1 MCSRFENKASAKT
14 VKRRF
19 RLKSLPDGADA
30 ILSAPDRRPT
40 DPILAIG
47 SGPEAIILRFGLSTS
62 WDAQPLLNARI
73 ETLTEK
79 PTFRPLLETRCLIPA
94 TGYFEWRRQ
103 GKMRIKNRI
112 EPQNHAPFA
121 FAGLVDKSQNAA
133 VILTCAPADPIAHVH
148 GRMPVI
154 LKEGDEE
161 AWLDPARAFASL
173 TGMLRPFAD
182 VTAVEETPPPP
193 RQPDLFI

>member
-1 MCSRFENKASAKT
+1 MCSRFENKAPAKT

-19 RLKSLPDGADA
+19 RLKSLPDGADE

-40 DPILAIG
+40 DPILAIHA
-47 SGPEAIILRFGLSTS
+47 GPEAMIVRFGLSTS

-79 PTFRPLLETRCLIPA
+79 PTFRPLLESRCLIPA

-103 GKMRIKNRI
+103 GTLRMKNRI
-112 EPQNHAPFA
+112 ETQDHAPFA
-121 FAGLVDKSQNAA
+121 FAGLVDQSQNAA
-133 VILTCAPADPIAHVH
+133 VILTCTPAAPIAHVH

-154 LKEGDEE
+154 LNDADEA
-161 AWLDPARAFASL
+161 AWLDPARPFASL
-173 TGMLRPFAD
+173 TDLLHPFAG
-182 VTAVEETPPPP
+182 VTAVEEIPPPP
-193 RQPDLFI
+193 RQRDLFT